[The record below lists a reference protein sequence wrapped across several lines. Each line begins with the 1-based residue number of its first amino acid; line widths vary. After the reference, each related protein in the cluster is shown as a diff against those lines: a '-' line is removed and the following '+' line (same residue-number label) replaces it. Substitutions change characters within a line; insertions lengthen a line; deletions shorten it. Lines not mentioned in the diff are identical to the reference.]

1 MTHIFIKKC
10 GLVLVTFIIVIIGT
24 EIILRFF
31 ASNIIPTGLSHAKL
45 GYIHRPNINF
55 SHLDP
60 ESQEEIHVSINS
72 EGFRD
77 KEWSTEAEK
86 RVLVVG
92 DSFVDAMQVQEEFR
106 FTSQLETMLNN
117 NSTSTWKVYN
127 LGVSGSGPESYI
139 EKVKY
144 FAPIIQPTHV
154 VVAVFNGNDLQNINY
169 NIDPNGGRKNYLIEN
184 NAVTPYS
191 QKASVMERL
200 KWELKIILAKF
211 YIVQLT
217 YDAIH
222 TLQTT
227 SQTEEPTA
235 LPEYCNI
242 NPTDLS
248 DSLTIL
254 NHLMKET
261 VSATDAQTLILDIP
275 DKHQLTAS
283 STDTC
288 NTELI
293 ETSLL
298 PLSTNKNNVPV
309 IFLKDSF
316 EQSTTSAYFIGHLNH
331 NGHLIAA
338 RELYKQLILNP

>member
-1 MTHIFIKKC
+1 M
-10 GLVLVTFIIVIIGT
+10 
-24 EIILRFF
+24 LRFF
-31 ASNIIPTGLSHAKL
+31 ASNIIPTGLSHAQL
-45 GYIHRPNINF
+45 GYIHRPYIDF
-55 SHLDP
+55 SHIDP
-60 ESQEEIHVSINS
+60 ESQEEIHVSINGD
-72 EGFRD
+72 GFRD
-77 KEWSTEAEK
+77 GEWTTEAEK

-106 FTSQLETMLNN
+106 FTSLLETMLNN

-144 FAPIIQPTHV
+144 FAPIIRPTHV
-154 VVAVFNGNDLQNINY
+154 VVAIFNGNDLQNINY
-169 NIDPNGGRKNYLIEN
+169 NIDPSGGRKNYLIEN
-184 NAVTPYS
+184 NKVIPYN

-200 KWELKIILAKF
+200 KWGLKIVLAKF
-211 YIVQLT
+211 YIVQLA

-227 SQTEEPTA
+227 SHTEEPTT

-261 VSATDAQTLILDIP
+261 ISATEAQTLILDIP
-275 DKHQLTAS
+275 DKHQLTTS

-298 PLSTNKNNVPV
+298 LLSTNKNNNNVPV

-316 EQSTTSAYFIGHLNH
+316 EQATTSAYFIGHLNH
-331 NGHLIAA
+331 DGHLITAQ
-338 RELYKQLILNP
+338 ELYKQIMLNP